1 MNLTTNFTLDEMTR
15 SETAARMHIK
25 NEPGTIPTLH
35 LKQLCENILQP
46 LRNVYGKP
54 IIVNS
59 GFRSQEL
66 NSAIK
71 GARNSQHMLGQA
83 ADITARHTIP
93 KGSATAANA
102 NGKGSDAAANYDYR
116 EENRYLYH
124 LILALKLPFDQL
136 IDEKNFSWLHVSF
149 GPKNR
154 RQVLHL

>member
-1 MNLTTNFTLDEMTR
+1 MTSNFTLSELTR
-15 SETAARMHIK
+15 SETAISLHID
-25 NEPGTIPTLH
+25 NEPGTIPLMN
-35 LKQLCENILQP
+35 LKKLCENILQP

-59 GFRSQEL
+59 GYRSPAL
-66 NSAIK
+66 NAAIK

-83 ADITARHTIP
+83 VDITARHTIP
-93 KGSATAANA
+93 KGSASAANA
-102 NGKGSDAAANYDYR
+102 SGKGSDAAANYDYR

-149 GPKNR
+149 GPRNR